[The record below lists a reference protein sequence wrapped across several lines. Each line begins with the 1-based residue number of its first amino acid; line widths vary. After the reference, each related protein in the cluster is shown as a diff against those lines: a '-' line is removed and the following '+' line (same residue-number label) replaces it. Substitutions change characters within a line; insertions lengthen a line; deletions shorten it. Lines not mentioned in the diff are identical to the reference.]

1 MSTIA
6 SDLLGS
12 TSASLIVRMQRQEPE
27 AWRKLADVYTP
38 LVYGW
43 ARRGGLSDADAADA
57 VQEVFRSVYAHAAD
71 FDGEKEQ
78 ASFRAWI
85 WTITRNQVRL
95 FYRQRGAIAQ
105 AQGGTDAN
113 HRISEY
119 PDWIDDEEEPV
130 TSSESRSLLQRTLAA
145 VRGDF
150 DDTTWQAFWRL
161 AVENHAT
168 ADISAE
174 LGLSPGAV
182 RQAKYR
188 VLCRLRQEMGGI
200 APSRPGRGP
209 G

>member
-1 MSTIA
+1 MSNIA
-6 SDLLGS
+6 SDLSGS
-12 TSASLIVRMQRQEPE
+12 TSATLIARIQRHEPD
-27 AWRKLADVYTP
+27 AWQKLADVYTP
-38 LVYGW
+38 LVYAW
-43 ARRGGLSDADAADA
+43 ARRGGLNDADAADA
-57 VQEVFRSVYAHAAD
+57 VQEVFRSVYSHAAE
-71 FDGEKEQ
+71 FDGEKQ
-78 ASFRAWI
+78 QSSFRAWI

-95 FYRQRGAIAQ
+95 HYRKRGPTAQ
-105 AQGGTDAN
+105 AQGGTDAARQIN
-113 HRISEY
+113 EY

-161 AVENHAT
+161 AVENHTA

-188 VLCRLRQEMGGI
+188 VLCRLRLEMGG
-200 APSRPGRGP
+200 
-209 G
+209 